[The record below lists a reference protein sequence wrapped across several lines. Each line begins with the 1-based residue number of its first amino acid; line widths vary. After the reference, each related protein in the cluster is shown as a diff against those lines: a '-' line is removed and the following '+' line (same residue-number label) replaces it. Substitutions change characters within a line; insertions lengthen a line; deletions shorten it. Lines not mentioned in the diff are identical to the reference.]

1 MANTYL
7 ALPLY
12 RAESALSYFRPTQ
25 EFPEHVTMDSPAMLV
40 MTDLRQVTAVT
51 VEASVSID
59 WALNRMKE
67 SGVRLL
73 LVADSHDDVEGLI
86 TSTDIQGEKPMQ
98 LLKELGGQRSDL
110 RVRDIMIPA
119 EALEVMRLEDVL
131 KARVGDVVVT
141 LKRVGRRHALV
152 EDIEPHTGRPA
163 VRGIFSI
170 SQIGKQL
177 GIAIETVEIATTFA
191 EVSAA
196 LNE

>member
-1 MANTYL
+1 MSDSYIPL
-7 ALPLY
+7 RLY
-12 RAESALSYFRPTQ
+12 RSAADLGYFRPSQ
-25 EFPEHVTMDSPAMLV
+25 EFPDHVTMDSPAVLV

-51 VEASVSID
+51 VEANVSID

-67 SGVRLL
+67 GGVRLL
-73 LVADSHDDVEGLI
+73 LVANSHDRVQGLI

-110 RVRDIMIPA
+110 RVRDIMVPA
-119 EALEVMRLEDVL
+119 EALEVMSLADVL
-131 KARVGDVVVT
+131 KARVGDVVAT

-152 EDIEPHTGRPA
+152 EDTDPHTGWPA

-170 SQIGKQL
+170 TQIGTQL
-177 GIAIETVEIATTFA
+177 GIAIETIEVATTFA
-191 EVSAA
+191 EVTAV

>member
-1 MANTYL
+1 MANSYL
-7 ALPLY
+7 PLQLY
-12 RAESALSYFRPTQ
+12 RADTALGYFRPNQ
-25 EFPEHVTMDSPAMLV
+25 ELPDHVTMDSPAMLV

-51 VEASVSID
+51 VEANVSID
-59 WALNRMKE
+59 WALGRMKE

-73 LVADSHDDVEGLI
+73 LVADSHDEVQGLI

-98 LLKELGGQRSDL
+98 LLKDMGGQRAEL

-152 EDIEPHTGRPA
+152 EDIEPHSGQPA

-177 GIAIETVEIATTFA
+177 GIAIEPVEVATTFA